1 MDSPDPSWGY
11 GRISGQQWQ
20 NSIQCQLIGQIP
32 WTSHT
37 LGASSL
43 CVLLFSF
50 TYYTLAKA
58 TKM

>member
-11 GRISGQQWQ
+11 GRISGQLWQ
-20 NSIQCQLIGQIP
+20 NSIQCQLIEQIL

-43 CVLLFSF
+43 CVFVI
-50 TYYTLAKA
+50 
-58 TKM
+58 